1 MRSLMMNIE
10 TKYFGKM
17 MIDEERI
24 IRFEKGVPGFNDE
37 KTFVLIDFPDNPVF
51 QILQSTT
58 TAVVAFVVAS
68 PYHFQK
74 DFAFDLNEQTKDE
87 LGITRPEQVKVLS
100 ILTLRDP
107 FVDSTINLQAPVVIN
122 AETLLG
128 EQIILNDNFSSRTPL
143 QTEKVRAK

>member
-1 MRSLMMNIE
+1 MMKIE

-17 MIDEERI
+17 TINEEKI
-24 IRFEKGVPGFNDE
+24 IRFEKGLPGFYDE

-68 PYHFQK
+68 PYRFQM
-74 DFAFDLNEQTKDE
+74 DYTFDLSEQTKED
-87 LGITRPEQVKVLS
+87 LGITKPEEVKILS

-107 FVDSTINLQAPVVIN
+107 FIDSTINLQAPLVIN
-122 AETLLG
+122 AESLIG
-128 EQIILNDNFSSRTPL
+128 EQIILNDRFSTRTPL
-143 QTEKVRAK
+143 QTEKARA